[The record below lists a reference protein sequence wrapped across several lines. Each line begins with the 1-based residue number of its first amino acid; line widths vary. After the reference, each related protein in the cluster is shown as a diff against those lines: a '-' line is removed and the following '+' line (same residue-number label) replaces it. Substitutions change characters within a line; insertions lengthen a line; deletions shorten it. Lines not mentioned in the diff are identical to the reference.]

1 MSPQSR
7 DTAAAGTGVLEG
19 YDVDDDHHD
28 DEHDDLDPQLD
39 E

>member
-19 YDVDDDHHD
+19 YDDDHHHD
-28 DEHDDLDPQLD
+28 DDHDDLDPQPD